1 MTQATT
7 VATKKLKI
15 SSIKTSIFQHCN
27 LYSMVYYTGSTFHN
41 NAFTKIVA
49 VSVVVRSS
57 TVALLQPGQVHTQCT
72 VCVTGYN
79 LMFYVR

>member
-15 SSIKTSIFQHCN
+15 SSIKTSISHCN
-27 LYSMVYYTGSTFHN
+27 LYSMVYYTGSKFHN

-49 VSVVVRSS
+49 VSVVVSS
-57 TVALLQPGQVHTQCT
+57 SAVALLQPGQVHTQCT
-72 VCVTGYN
+72 VCVTGDN